1 MEELDIVRNM
11 ALSKIKSINQEIL
24 QLDFI
29 HDELTI
35 KTLYKQVR
43 KIARVYKNAKLCY
56 NTQCEV

>member
-11 ALSKIKSINQEIL
+11 ALSKIKSIKQEIL

-29 HDELTI
+29 YDELTI
-35 KTLYKQVR
+35 KTLYKQIR
-43 KIARVYKNAKLCY
+43 KITRVYKNAKLLY